1 VTSTLDAVQA
11 ALAGEHACVYA
22 CGLAGGLLDGSAQ
35 EAAAA
40 GRDAHR
46 RRRDGLGQVV
56 LRLGATPVAALPA
69 YALPFAVKDPASA
82 RALLA
87 DVENRLAAVYADLVA
102 AGATDGLRAMGAA
115 GLLDAA
121 AAAVAWGAAV
131 TALPGI
137 PELLPVPTPS

>member
-1 VTSTLDAVQA
+1 MLDAVQA

-22 CGLAGGLLDGSAQ
+22 CGLAGGLLDGPDQ
-35 EAAAA
+35 QAAAA
-40 GRDAHR
+40 ARDAHR
-46 RRRDGLGQVV
+46 RHRNELGQVV
-56 LRLGATPVAALPA
+56 LGLGATPVAALPA
-69 YALPFAVKDPASA
+69 YALPFPVTDPPSA

-102 AGATDGLRAMGAA
+102 AGDTGGLRATGAE

-131 TALPGI
+131 AAFPGV
-137 PELLPVPTPS
+137 PEPPQVPTAS